1 MQRSLCVTSQVA
13 TAFLVFKRIFKF
25 SFFSCREVFSVCV
38 WRGAEVATGSV
49 GSPDLQRHCLSS
61 PFSGWQVENQVSLTD
76 LCNGMNIHG
85 GSKSFHK
92 RTFIIVGVTHFLP
105 ARIVFFKTNNVP
117 RRFGLLLCLS
127 LLGRGRDCVG
137 LWADYCSLGLGALTL
152 TKWRCVLCPHFHS
165 CPKNITIVQKFHS
178 RGLKYIW
185 HAKLRSATSLSCNFS

>member
-1 MQRSLCVTSQVA
+1 MQRSIFRLCVTWCWSCYWVS
-13 TAFLVFKRIFKF
+13 RIPRSPETLPLF
-25 SFFSCREVFSVCV
+25 SFL
-38 WRGAEVATGSV
+38 WLT
-49 GSPDLQRHCLSS
+49 
-61 PFSGWQVENQVSLTD
+61 SGEPG
-76 LCNGMNIHG
+76 NGMNIHG
-85 GSKSFHK
+85 GSKSVLKQENLHYS
-92 RTFIIVGVTHFLP
+92 GCYS
-105 ARIVFFKTNNVP
+105 FFTCENCVCKANNVP